1 MGYLKQA
8 PWTTLK
14 PVPREKN
21 SQIWLL
27 EVASASGRREGEGEE
42 KEEAAV

>member
-1 MGYLKQA
+1 MAYPKQA
-8 PWTTLK
+8 PWTTLN

-27 EVASASGRREGEGEE
+27 KVASASGRRKGEGEE
-42 KEEAAV
+42 KEEATF